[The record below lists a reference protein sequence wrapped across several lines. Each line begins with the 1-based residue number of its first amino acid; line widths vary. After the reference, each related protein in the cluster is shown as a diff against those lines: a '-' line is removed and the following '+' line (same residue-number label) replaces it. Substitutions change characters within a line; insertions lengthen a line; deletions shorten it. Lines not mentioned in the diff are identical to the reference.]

1 MVVELCAFPCRCM
14 VQCPVWGLRV
24 LADAEHC
31 GRDGSPCC
39 VAVVA
44 ALSCSSDDV
53 AVKHRLVVFGLAGT
67 CCSIPL
73 RVVVAARGCTQHC
86 CAGVAA
92 RLWLV

>member
-1 MVVELCAFPCRCM
+1 MA
-14 VQCPVWGLRV
+14 QCRV
-24 LADAEHC
+24 LALRVRANAERC

-67 CCSIPL
+67 CCSTPL
-73 RVVVAARGCTQHC
+73 RVVVAARGCTHYC